1 MRTSGYMGVTK
12 GPIGTIGA
20 FVAGG
25 EDGRNTNKIHVCLH
39 PGQLELN

>member
-25 EDGRNTNKIHVCLH
+25 DGRNPNKIHLCLH
-39 PGQLELN
+39 LGQLELN